1 MVSFGKV
8 DVVSMLCRSSVAKVG
23 EMKIASL
30 ACAESGVILTD
41 DPGNKDVT
49 HFSGP

>member
-1 MVSFGKV
+1 MVSFGKL
-8 DVVSMLCRSSVAKVG
+8 DVILMLCRSSVAKID

-30 ACAESGVILTD
+30 TCAESGVILND
-41 DPGNKDVT
+41 DSGNKDVT